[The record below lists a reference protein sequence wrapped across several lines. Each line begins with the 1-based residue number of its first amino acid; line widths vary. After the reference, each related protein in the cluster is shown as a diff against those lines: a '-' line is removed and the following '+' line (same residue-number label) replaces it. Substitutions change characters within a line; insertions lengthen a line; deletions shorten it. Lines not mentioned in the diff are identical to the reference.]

1 MASPLAA
8 KPNAKCIEVIMAKIG
23 KKPTDDQLLEGG
35 GSGSGSF
42 AKKAGKAAEIAG
54 ITALGGYAVGLPGVV
69 AYKAEKL
76 QKERE
81 EAAKTKRENTAEM
94 KRESRGSKTS
104 PMDQFMGELDKGL
117 KQKGLD
123 TSREGNNVT
132 IKGVK
137 KSEDAMTPGQKQ
149 SMEEAKDEEMRKKM
163 KTAPTTKTEMG
174 KGFAKG
180 GMTASR
186 RADGCAQR
194 GKTRGTLI
202 K

>member
-1 MASPLAA
+1 M
-8 KPNAKCIEVIMAKIG
+8 KKIG

-54 ITALGGYAVGLPGVV
+54 ITAIGGYSVGLPLTL
-69 AYKAEKL
+69 AYKADKL
-76 QKERE
+76 NKERE
-81 EAAKTKRENTAEM
+81 EAAKTKREAESKEGSMTA
-94 KRESRGSKTS
+94 
-104 PMDQFMGELDKGL
+104 
-117 KQKGLD
+117 
-123 TSREGNNVT
+123 
-132 IKGVK
+132 
-137 KSEDAMTPGQKQ
+137 GQKQ
-149 SMEEAKDEEMRKKM
+149 SMQEAKDEEDYQKR

-180 GMTASR
+180 GSASS

-202 K
+202 T